1 LTQIRVLFFAIL
13 KDLCGV
19 SEAEIELPPG
29 TTVAQLR
36 QRLQEQYPPAAE
48 VIDTALV
55 ALDREFAFDEDII
68 SEISEAALFPPVSG
82 GDGQADDDQTSGYPT
97 NCQITDDDLDLN
109 GLISQITLPSTGAAC
124 LFTGVVRAITTLG
137 ESRQTNYLEYESYQD
152 MAVAKLHQ
160 VAAEIRE
167 RWAAVEGIVIIQR
180 IGRLEPGTPTVVV
193 GCTAAHRDSGVFEAA
208 RYGIDRLKEIV
219 PVWKKEVGPQG
230 QEWVEGS
237 YNPTRE
243 D

>member
-1 LTQIRVLFFAIL
+1 MTQIRVLFFAIL

-19 SEAEIELPPG
+19 SETEIELPPG
-29 TTVAQLR
+29 ATVAQLR
-36 QRLQEQYPPAAE
+36 QRLQGQFPLAAE

-55 ALDREFAFDEDII
+55 ALDKEFAFDEDVVP
-68 SEISEAALFPPVSG
+68 ETSEAAIFPPVSG
-82 GDGQADDDQTSGYPT
+82 GKGESDIAQPSGFPT
-97 NCQITDDDLDLN
+97 YCQITDEDLDVN
-109 GLISQITLPSTGAAC
+109 ELISRITLPSTGAAC
-124 LFTGVVRAITTLG
+124 LFTGVVRAITTRG
-137 ESRQTNYLEYESYQD
+137 ESHQTNYLEYESYQD
-152 MAVAKLHQ
+152 MAVAKLNQ

>member
-1 LTQIRVLFFAIL
+1 MTQIRVLFFAIL

-19 SEAEIELPPG
+19 SEAVIELPPG
-29 TTVAQLR
+29 ATVAQLR
-36 QRLQEQYPPAAE
+36 QRLQERFPPAAE

-55 ALDREFAFDEDII
+55 ALDREFAFDEDVVP
-68 SEISEAALFPPVSG
+68 ETSEAALFPPVSG
-82 GDGQADDDQTSGYPT
+82 GEGESDAGQTSGYPT
-97 NCQITDDDLDLN
+97 YCQITDDDLDLN
-109 GLISQITLPSTGAAC
+109 MLISQITLPSTGAAC
-124 LFTGVVRAITTLG
+124 LFTGVVRAMTTRG
-137 ESRQTNYLEYESYQD
+137 GPHQTNYLEYESYQD
-152 MAVAKLHQ
+152 MAGAKLHQ